1 MDAADTGQLLLLG
14 DVHSRF
20 PVIAAQIEHACVDL
34 GQHVSRVVV
43 AGDLGLFAP
52 ELKRHFRSQG
62 GRFSTPVSFIE
73 GNHEDFRAFDSLV
86 ESYADVLAY
95 LPRSTVQAIDGRR
108 VLCLGGARY
117 MDSWS
122 TPRGCEI
129 TDHDIDACLA
139 LEPGAVDFVVSH
151 DCPCGIGVPGA
162 VGFEHLGPPGVPGF
176 ERIAARLRPSLWF
189 FGHHH
194 RWHEMEKRGTRYIG
208 LPESWRGYCLVD
220 PEGGV
225 RRVDHE
231 VVAESRPGWRR
242 LFSSRQ

>member
-62 GRFSTPVSFIE
+62 SRFSTPVSFIE

-86 ESYADVLAY
+86 DSYADVLTY

-162 VGFEHLGPPGVPGF
+162 VGFEHLGRRACPASSALLPASGRRCGSS
-176 ERIAARLRPSLWF
+176 A
-189 FGHHH
+189 HHH
-194 RWHEMEKRGTRYIG
+194 RWHEMEKRGTR
-208 LPESWRGYCLVD
+208 
-220 PEGGV
+220 
-225 RRVDHE
+225 
-231 VVAESRPGWRR
+231 
-242 LFSSRQ
+242 